1 MSAKKSSLAGRMSA
15 RYAENSPA
23 SAWTEIS
30 HRPTATASSSPI
42 GKSAS
47 SRAAPGRR
55 PSAPPSRSR
64 CCGSRRWPRR
74 NPCATIAAGGTSA
87 GVCIR
92 CRSSARPEGPK
103 PREGNLQ
110 NLSHRAGGSGG
121 TRGRSRPVR
130 LSPIL
135 LISCAIGAGS
145 PSGSLGG
152 LGGAVPTQPRGGLSM
167 SYRTELE
174 RAVSRHT
181 WSRIFAMVIVA
192 VMSLSAFAILQT
204 PARAAPQAVIGL
216 PPVAMPD
223 YMKYINV
230 NNFKFD
236 PLAAMPMIPAT
247 LQYSSV
253 ARNTPSYYLVQFNG
267 PVTPD
272 MKVALAATDV
282 TILYYV
288 AYNTFIV
295 RADGPAIDRAAAL
308 PSVRWTGVFEP
319 AYKLSPRLSDEF
331 GALAQRAMDR
341 ARY

>member
-1 MSAKKSSLAGRMSA
+1 DPRLRHRDRAAADRGGGPDGIPAHRSRRVGPPRASPFAAVRPRVLR
-15 RYAENSPA
+15 AESPA
-23 SAWTEIS
+23 RETFK
-30 HRPTATASSSPI
+30 TFPI
-42 GKSAS
+42 G
-47 SRAAPGRR
+47 
-55 PSAPPSRSR
+55 
-64 CCGSRRWPRR
+64 
-74 NPCATIAAGGTSA
+74 
-87 GVCIR
+87 
-92 CRSSARPEGPK
+92 
-103 PREGNLQ
+103 
-110 NLSHRAGGSGG
+110 RAGFGG

-145 PSGSLGG
+145 SSGSLGG

-247 LQYSSV
+247 LLYSSV
-253 ARNTPSYYLVQFNG
+253 ARNAPSYYLLQFNG

-272 MKVALAATDV
+272 MKKALAATDV
-282 TILYYV
+282 T
-288 AYNTFIV
+288 
-295 RADGPAIDRAAAL
+295 
-308 PSVRWTGVFEP
+308 
-319 AYKLSPRLSDEF
+319 
-331 GALAQRAMDR
+331 
-341 ARY
+341 